1 MISDEISFA
10 DLMASSIHD
19 MKNSVNVQINELEV
33 IALQAQARGDLDAFK
48 SLIGVI
54 GQTHRMNANLIQ
66 LLTLYK
72 LGKLIYPLDIAEQ
85 SVLDVIDEALL
96 QTRFMLEF
104 KGIQVEV
111 DCEPDCYWY
120 FDRDLIT
127 GVFLNAINNAFLYTR
142 DKIRVS
148 ASIVNGLLLLRV
160 EDNGSGYPDSMLRS
174 EGIQTCKGVDFLK
187 GVTGLGFYFSSQVA
201 RMHLYNGICG
211 MLIIENGGAY
221 GGGCFVVKLP

>member
-1 MISDEISFA
+1 MTEDISFA

-201 RMHLYNGICG
+201 RMHLHNGICG

>member
-1 MISDEISFA
+1 MTEDISFA

-72 LGKLIYPLDIAEQ
+72 FGKLIYPLDIAEQ

-148 ASIVNGLLLLRV
+148 ANIVNGLLLLRV
-160 EDNGSGYPDSMLRS
+160 EDNGSGYPGSMLRS

-201 RMHLYNGICG
+201 RMHLHNGICG
-211 MLIIENGGAY
+211 MLVIENGGAY

>member
-1 MISDEISFA
+1 MTEDISFA

-19 MKNSVNVQINELEV
+19 MKNSVDVQINELEV
-33 IALQAQARGDLDAFK
+33 IALQAQARGDFDAFK

-54 GQTHRMNANLIQ
+54 GETHRMNANLIQ

-72 LGKLIYPLDIAEQ
+72 LGKLIYPIDIAEQ

-96 QTRFMLEF
+96 QTRLMLEF
-104 KGIQVEV
+104 KGIHIEV
-111 DCEPDCYWY
+111 DCEPNCYWY

-142 DKIRVS
+142 DKIRIS
-148 ASIVNGLLLLRV
+148 ANISNGLLSLRI
-160 EDNGSGYPDSMLRS
+160 EDNGSGYPASMLDN
-174 EGIQTCKGVDFLK
+174 EGTYTHKGVNFLK

-201 RMHLYNGICG
+201 RMHLYNGISG
-211 MLIIENGGAY
+211 TLTIENGGAY